1 LITLVVISGRSGSGK
16 STALHVLEDMGFYCI
31 DNLPITLLKPLV
43 DHLPLQP
50 RLAVS
55 IDARNIGEDL
65 LQFPK
70 ILKTFN
76 PLEIQVKVVFLDSS
90 SSTLVKRFSETRRK
104 HPLSDGNRDLQ
115 EALDFESTLL
125 EPIAHLAD
133 LAIDTTLLSM
143 HELRDLVR
151 SRVAIVNHEF
161 ALLFQSFAYKTGVPI
176 DADLLFDARCL
187 TNPHW
192 KPNLRNLTG
201 KDEAVQEFLQK
212 QPEVVLMYNDI
223 LGYLES
229 WLPKFEANNRSYMTV
244 AIGCTGGQHRSVYIA
259 DKLYYHFQKTWKNVQ
274 IRHRE
279 LSKIE

>member
-1 LITLVVISGRSGSGK
+1 MITLVVISGRSGSGK

-31 DNLPITLLKPLV
+31 DNLPITLLKPLA

-125 EPIAHLAD
+125 QPIAHLAD

-201 KDEAVQEFLQK
+201 KDEAVQEFLGK

-259 DKLYYHFQKTWKNVQ
+259 DKLYRHFQKTWKNVQ
-274 IRHRE
+274 IKRPRYP
-279 LSKIE
+279 IEA

>member
-1 LITLVVISGRSGSGK
+1 
-16 STALHVLEDMGFYCI
+16 MGFYCI

-50 RLAVS
+50 RVAVS

-76 PLEIQVKVVFLDSS
+76 PLEVQVKVVFLDSS
-90 SSTLVKRFSETRRK
+90 SATLVKRFSETRRK

-125 EPIAHLAD
+125 QPIAHLAD

-201 KDEAVQEFLQK
+201 KDEAVQEFLEK

-259 DKLYYHFQKTWKNVQ
+259 DKLYRHFQKTWKNVQ

>member
-1 LITLVVISGRSGSGK
+1 
-16 STALHVLEDMGFYCI
+16 MGFYCI

-50 RLAVS
+50 RVAVS
-55 IDARNIGEDL
+55 VDARNIGDDL
-65 LQFPK
+65 LKFPE
-70 ILKTFN
+70 ILETLN
-76 PLEIQVKVVFLDSS
+76 PSDIQVKVVFLDSS
-90 SSTLVKRFSETRRK
+90 SNALVKRFSETRRK
-104 HPLSDGNRDLQ
+104 HPLSDEDRDLQ

-125 EPIAHLAD
+125 EPISDLAD

-143 HELRDLVR
+143 HELRDLVK

-201 KDEAVQEFLQK
+201 RDTAVQAFLQK
-212 QPEVVLMYNDI
+212 QPEVVSMYNDI
-223 LGYLES
+223 LSYLES

-244 AIGCTGGQHRSVYIA
+244 AIGCTGGQHRSVYIV
-259 DKLYYHFQKTWKNVQ
+259 DKLYDHFKNTWKNVQ
-274 IRHRE
+274 VRHRE
-279 LSKIE
+279 LSKTE

>member
-1 LITLVVISGRSGSGK
+1 MITLVVISGRSGSGK

-31 DNLPITLLKPLV
+31 DNLPITLLKPLA

-55 IDARNIGEDL
+55 IDARNIGEDI

-125 EPIAHLAD
+125 QPIAHLAD

-201 KDEAVQEFLQK
+201 KDEAVQEFLEK

-259 DKLYYHFQKTWKNVQ
+259 DKLYRHFQKTWKNVQ